1 LWAMN
6 FLALFVGLGLERLL
20 THLFHLREFHWLDP
34 LLDRLLSDKRLTQ
47 PNLAIAAAA
56 VFTALL
62 VLPVG
67 LIEIFLSERLA
78 YIPPFLFAVVVLLFC
93 LGPRDLGKEVDDY
106 CEALQAENQ
115 DEVRAIAHELLERWP
130 EPDKTAPD
138 IEPAIYAQAN
148 NRIFGV
154 VFWFVML
161 GPSGAWLFRVLDL
174 MRHRAAQQIETLKET
189 GGDIELP
196 RIVQAVLLLHFLIAW
211 IPGRLLAIGYILAGN
226 YDGAVAAWKELRT
239 DYSAGFP
246 GPTDQ
251 LLGVVGKGAASWGGA
266 DDDATGRIFNAR
278 TLVFRTLWLIWCPV
292 LALLTLYDLLA

>member
-1 LWAMN
+1 MN

-20 THLFHLREFHWLDP
+20 TQLFHLREFDWLDP
-34 LLDRLLSDKRLTQ
+34 LFDRLLGDKRWTQ

-56 VFTALL
+56 MLAAVL
-62 VLPVG
+62 VIPVG
-67 LIEIFLSERLA
+67 LIETVLSERLA
-78 YIPPFLFAVVVLLFC
+78 YIPQFLFAVVVLLFC

-106 CEALQAENQ
+106 CEALQNQNQ
-115 DEVRAIAHELLERWP
+115 DEIRNVAHELLERWP
-130 EPDKTAPD
+130 ETGETEPD
-138 IEPAIYAQAN
+138 IETAIYAQAN

-174 MRHRAAQQIETLKET
+174 MRHRAAQQIQTLTVT
-189 GGDIELP
+189 GGDAELS
-196 RIVQAVLLLHFLIAW
+196 RIAHAILLLHFLIAW

-226 YDGAVAAWKELRT
+226 YDAAVAAWKEFRSES
-239 DYSAGFP
+239 SAGFP

-251 LLGVVGKGAASWGGA
+251 LLGAVGKGAAFSVGA
-266 DDDATGRIFNAR
+266 DGSALGRISSAK
-278 TLVFRTLWLIWCPV
+278 TLVFRTLWMIWCPV

>member
-1 LWAMN
+1 MN

-34 LLDRLLSDKRLTQ
+34 LFDSLLRDKRWTQ
-47 PNLAIAAAA
+47 PNMAFAAAA
-56 VFTALL
+56 TFTALL

-67 LIEIFLSERLA
+67 LIEVALSERLA

-93 LGPRDLGKEVDDY
+93 LGPRDLGKEIDDY
-106 CEALQAENQ
+106 CEALRAGNQ
-115 DEVRAIAHELLERWP
+115 DEIRDIAHELLERRP
-130 EPDKTAPD
+130 EPGEATPD
-138 IEPAIYAQAN
+138 IETAIYAQAN

-154 VFWFVML
+154 VFWFVIL

-174 MRHRAAQQIETLKET
+174 MRHRAIQQIETLRVT
-189 GGDIELP
+189 GGDAELP
-196 RIVQAVLLLHFLIAW
+196 RIVQAVLLLHFFIAW
-211 IPGRLLAIGYILAGN
+211 MPGRLLAAGYMLAGN

-239 DYSAGFP
+239 ESSAGFP

-251 LLGVVGKGAASWGGA
+251 LLGAVGKGAAFWIGSDESA
-266 DDDATGRIFNAR
+266 LGRILNAR
-278 TLVFRTLWLIWCPV
+278 TLVFRTLWMIWCPV

>member
-1 LWAMN
+1 MN
-6 FLALFVGLGLERLL
+6 FLALFVGLGIERLL

-34 LLDRLLSDKRLTQ
+34 LLDRLLSDQRFTQ
-47 PNLAIAAAA
+47 PNMAIVAA
-56 VFTALL
+56 VIVTALL

-67 LIEIFLSERLA
+67 LIDILLSERLA
-78 YIPPFLFAVVVLLFC
+78 YIPPFLFAVAVLLFC

-106 CEALQAENQ
+106 CDALQAGNK
-115 DEVRAIAHELLERWP
+115 DAIRTIGYELLERWP
-130 EPDKTAPD
+130 GPDETAPD
-138 IEPAIYAQAN
+138 IETAIYAQAN

-174 MRHRAAQQIETLKET
+174 MRHRAAQQIETLKVT
-189 GGDIELP
+189 GGEIELP

-211 IPGRLLAIGYILAGN
+211 IPSRLLAIGYILAGN

-239 DYSAGFP
+239 DSSAGFP

-251 LLGVVGKGAASWGGA
+251 LLGAVGKGAASWGGA
-266 DDDATGRIFNAR
+266 DDDAVGCIVNAR